1 MSFKQSCKLTVH
13 KQRHSN
19 PCQCSLCKKSFTAS
33 SDLTKQNCRHSN
45 NNYVERTI
53 PGQYI
58 SRDVQ
63 HLTNVIFLSTDG
75 VLLGNQLNPT
85 L

>member
-1 MSFKQSCKLTVH
+1 MENKQLLLKTFLL
-13 KQRHSN
+13 N
-19 PCQCSLCKKSFTAS
+19 MAS
-33 SDLTKQNCRHSN
+33 YYKVGFSWSAKNTPSVDKNL
-45 NNYVERTI
+45 I

-63 HLTNVIFLSTDG
+63 HLTNVTFLSTDG
-75 VLLGNQLNPT
+75 VLLANQLNPT